1 MWKIKKCMLEKLDG
15 FIFNFL
21 QKNSEIVPKRF
32 CKMIAYYYTDARIRK
47 LYWKRLNVHMGEET
61 YSNLGM
67 IAVNSPKTEIRIGK
81 NVSIAPY
88 VTFIG
93 ESDANNGKEIL
104 NLPYMKKIRKSQKI
118 IVEDEVWI
126 GANVTILPGVHIG
139 KCAVIG
145 AGSVVTKDIGS
156 YSIWAGVPAKKIRDI
171 SCEESDD
178 TGK

>member
-1 MWKIKKCMLEKLDG
+1 MWKIKKCILEKLDG

-21 QKNSEIVPKRF
+21 QKNSEIMPKRF

-47 LYWKRLNVHMGEET
+47 LYWKRLNVHMGEGT

-88 VTFIG
+88 VTFVG
-93 ESDANNGKEIL
+93 ESDANNGEKIL
-104 NLPYMKKIRKSQKI
+104 QVPYLERIRKSERI

-139 KCAVIG
+139 TCAVIG
-145 AGSVVTKDIGS
+145 AGSVVTKDVDS

-171 SCEESDD
+171 LYEESDD
-178 TGK
+178 ERK